1 MGMVVSDAMIDDFGI
16 DDQVS
21 LWVVD
26 QVEDFA
32 IWSVQVKADI
42 KCLSWESDSEMRITS
57 RRGASGWVV
66 GGS

>member
-1 MGMVVSDAMIDDFGI
+1 MVVSDAMIDDFGI
-16 DDQVS
+16 DDQVR
-21 LWVVD
+21 LWVVN

-32 IWSVQVKADI
+32 IWSVQVKADV
-42 KCLSWESDSEMRITS
+42 KCLSGESDSEVRITG